1 MKKCLVFFI
10 LLSGISLFADGHRN
24 WRDFDVQENIVLE
37 DYIPQENT
45 VLVAA
50 KITSNRDMKNYILD
64 HKMTNEAVYE
74 RLDMNSLVCLLLD
87 LTGSSKGSEIKA
99 LYFSWDEY
107 FIMEVPVG
115 DYKFH
120 SMIYPPYTKNS
131 MYSFEFSDMLD
142 YHFSMDSPFVYIGD
156 INLLFDMKND
166 FGISENRLEIVDNF
180 VEAEEALSQRIKY
193 ENGNYVDF
201 TKSLPVDMKSIV
213 FTIKDLK

>member
-1 MKKCLVFFI
+1 MKQYLI
-10 LLSGISLFADGHRN
+10 LLTFLAGVSLFADGNRN
-24 WRDFDVQENIVLE
+24 WRDLSLQENLILE
-37 DYIPQENT
+37 DYVPQENT

-50 KITSNRDMKNYILD
+50 KISSNRNMKDYVLD

-74 RLDMNSLVCLLLD
+74 RLDMNALVCLLLD
-87 LTGSSKGSEIKA
+87 LTGSSKGREVKA

-131 MYSFEFSDMLD
+131 MFSFNFNDMMD

-156 INLLFDMKND
+156 INLLFDVKND
-166 FGISENRLEIVDNF
+166 FGFMENRLEIVDNF
-180 VEAEEALSQRIKY
+180 AEAESALAHRIKD
-193 ENGNYVDF
+193 ESGAYVEF
-201 TKSLPVDMKSIV
+201 TKSLPPVMKSIV
-213 FTIKDLK
+213 FDISDIK